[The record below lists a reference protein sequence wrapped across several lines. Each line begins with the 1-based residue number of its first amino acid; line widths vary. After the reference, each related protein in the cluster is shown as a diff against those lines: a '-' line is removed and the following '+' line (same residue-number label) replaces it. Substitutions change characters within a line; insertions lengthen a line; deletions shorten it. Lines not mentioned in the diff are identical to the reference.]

1 MRASG
6 MVVAGFVALALLGGN
21 AWAQDA
27 LPAGVWKSI
36 DDKTKK
42 ERSIIRI
49 TEANGELQ
57 GVVEKIYDQP
67 GDDPAHL
74 CKECK
79 GDLKDKPIVGMKIL
93 WGLKKDG
100 AAWTGGEIL
109 DPKNGRVYS
118 AKITPSKDGKSL
130 DVRGF
135 IGLSLI
141 GRTQTWVREQ

>member
-1 MRASG
+1 MRASA
-6 MVVAGFVALALLGGN
+6 MLAAGATALVLILGGN

-27 LPAGVWKSI
+27 SPVGVWKSI

-49 TEANGELQ
+49 TEASGELQ
-57 GVVEKIYDQP
+57 GVVEKIFDQP

-100 AAWTGGEIL
+100 ATWSGGEIL

-130 DVRGF
+130 DVRGYF
-135 IGLSLI
+135 GVSLI
-141 GRTQTWVREQ
+141 GRTQTWLRE